1 MAKRNECL
9 NLLKCAACF
18 GVVFIHVPFPG
29 YLGDVI
35 KSISLFAVPL
45 FYMIAGYY
53 SYGCDHVKIKRRFIK
68 ICKIFVFGY
77 VLHFAFYLLMAVS
90 EGTTREWVFRELWL
104 KINSAVLC
112 ILYSQ
117 IFSSAVVS
125 DCDGRNLPVLDDRN
139 KNRQTG

>member
-35 KSISLFAVPL
+35 KSLSMFAVPL

-53 SYGCDHVKIKRRFIK
+53 SYGCDYEKIKRRFIK

-77 VLHFAFYLLMAVS
+77 VDH
-90 EGTTREWVFRELWL
+90 
-104 KINSAVLC
+104 
-112 ILYSQ
+112 SQ
-117 IFSSAVVS
+117 
-125 DCDGRNLPVLDDRN
+125 
-139 KNRQTG
+139 